1 MVAKLGFRKLNLI
14 WQLSLEMLSLLR
26 SKAHW
31 IKYQSGC
38 RSVLCVLEPINY
50 TFLGSKDPFI
60 RGAWQTVLSRVLHG
74 KEEERMSFENYKTVV
89 RGLGTLHSLQPF
101 EKLWLLK
108 QLKYRKSVWW
118 ESLPYPLPPT
128 TSLLKHFGEKSLSS
142 EFWESKRPPNK
153 IKNQVVLFLNIHIW

>member
-60 RGAWQTVLSRVLHG
+60 RGAWQTLPSRVLCG
-74 KEEERMSFENYKTVV
+74 KEEEKMSFENYKTLV
-89 RGLGTLHSLQPF
+89 RGLGLFIPSNHLRNYGFLSNWNT
-101 EKLWLLK
+101 
-108 QLKYRKSVWW
+108 
-118 ESLPYPLPPT
+118 ESLFDGSHSSLPT
-128 TSLLKHFGEKSLSS
+128 ATHNLFAKT
-142 EFWESKRPPNK
+142 FWRKITFIWILRIKTASKQN
-153 IKNQVVLFLNIHIW
+153 